1 MPPTKI
7 SKEIHRDKRRIRE
20 AGMTSRSHRL
30 RDRVAAMAPLG
41 LCVSDRVG
49 PASLGRVVPVPYAG
63 NFMLMGEKPSWGE
76 NAEDVAESAGE
87 GEVPP
92 PQ

>member
-7 SKEIHRDKRRIRE
+7 SKEIHRDKWRIRE
-20 AGMTSRSHRL
+20 AGMTSRSHCL
-30 RDRVAAMAPLG
+30 RNRVAVMAPLG

-49 PASLGRVVPVPYAG
+49 PASLGHVVPVLYAG
-63 NFMLMGEKPSWGE
+63 NFVLTGEKPSWGE

-87 GEVPP
+87 GKVPL